1 MKKRIMVVL
10 LSAFL
15 LVGCGKKLTEGEVY
29 GKEFLPEYTTI
40 TYVHLIHSDGKTSY
54 TTLMP
59 ILLYYPDRWRI
70 DIRSVDEDENGNYE
84 TASYFTSEEVF
95 DQCSIGDIFT
105 YEPDRD
111 YEKEPVKKEQVK

>member
-10 LSAFL
+10 FSAFL
-15 LVGCGKKLTEGEVY
+15 LVGCGKKLTEGEIY
-29 GKEFLPEYTTI
+29 EKEFLPEYTTV

-59 ILLYYPDRWRI
+59 IRLHYPDRWRI
-70 DIRSVDEDENGNYE
+70 DIRSLDENGNYE
-84 TASYFTSEEVF
+84 TASYSTSEEVF

-111 YEKEPVKKEQVK
+111 YEKEPVKKSK